1 MVDRSLVYRFADLV
15 FDPTNRRLTRA
26 GVEIYL
32 QPKTF
37 DTLLCLVERHGLLVT
52 KRALLDRVWTE
63 TAVTDNALTQQISEL
78 REALGDDARQPR
90 FIRTL
95 PRIGFTFIGAVDSTP
110 YGVAAA
116 DVTRGARPELSSAEV
131 ADDASPVVVE
141 PSLPHPPLDSV
152 IERVT
157 KARLWTHRS
166 GTLVPLCS

>member
-1 MVDRSLVYRFADLV
+1 MVDRSPVYRFADLV
-15 FDPTNRRLTRA
+15 VDPANRRLTRA

-52 KRALLDRVWTE
+52 KRALLDMVWTE

-95 PRIGFTFIGAVDSTP
+95 PRVGFTFIGPVDSTP

-116 DVTRGARPELSSAEV
+116 DAIRDARPDLTSAEV
-131 ADDASPVVVE
+131 GDDASPAVVE
-141 PSLPHPPLDSV
+141 LSPPHPPPDSV

-157 KARLWTHRS
+157 KARTRRNA
-166 GTLVPLCS
+166 TLVPLCS

>member
-1 MVDRSLVYRFADLV
+1 VGTMVDRSPVYRFADLV
-15 FDPTNRRLTRA
+15 FDPANRRLTRA

-52 KRALLDRVWTE
+52 KRALLDMVWTE

-78 REALGDDARQPR
+78 REVLGDDARQPR

-95 PRIGFTFIGAVDSTP
+95 PRVGFTFIGRVDSTP
-110 YGVAAA
+110 YGVAEADAA
-116 DVTRGARPELSSAEV
+116 RAARPDLTSAEV
-131 ADDASPVVVE
+131 APVVVAL
-141 PSLPHPPLDSV
+141 SLVPPPPDSL

-157 KARLWTHRS
+157 KARLRTHLS
-166 GTLVPLCS
+166 GRLPPLCS